1 MIINISLNTEEKG
14 MVLSSKEPVLEVKGD
29 AGVLLKT
36 KLHLESRVGGG
47 HCCQATSLTSSYM
60 QVSFM

>member
-14 MVLSSKEPVLEVKGD
+14 MVLSSKEPVLEVKGG
-29 AGVLLKT
+29 AGVLLKPSCI
-36 KLHLESRVGGG
+36 LEPRVGGG
-47 HCCQATSLTSSYM
+47 HCCQATSLTSWYM